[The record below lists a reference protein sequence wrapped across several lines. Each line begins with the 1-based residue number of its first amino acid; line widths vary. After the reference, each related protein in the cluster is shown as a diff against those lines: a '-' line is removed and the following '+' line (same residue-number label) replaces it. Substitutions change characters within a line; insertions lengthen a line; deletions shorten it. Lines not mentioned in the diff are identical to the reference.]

1 MLSIQKI
8 TNSLQ
13 KFVLPLTA
21 LLAATMFIC
30 GGYAALGSV
39 FALKLTQLDTP
50 TQISGIILSMY
61 YLGCV
66 VASFT
71 ASKIVNKVGHI
82 RAFGVFASLLSVFVL
97 IHSFSTNLYYWAMLR
112 FLEGYCVGGTS
123 LCLESWLNSKATNAN
138 RGLVVSFYMVTSYLG
153 AALGQLLISVPD
165 PSGMLMYI
173 IISIIFS
180 LAMIPISL
188 TQLSA
193 PTIETHANMPI
204 KRAYEVSPVGFV
216 CCIASGVL
224 VGTFYMLGTI
234 YATSLGLNLKE
245 VSLFMFWGVM
255 GGMAAQIPFGRLSDK
270 MDRRY
275 VLVGISIML
284 IIVAP
289 LANFLVTQGGTALI
303 ISTILIGAGT
313 FTLYPISVSHVNDLV
328 SEEERVSASGMLIL
342 AQHVGLVLG
351 PILISAGM
359 QVFGNWFFLA
369 AFALIPALFVV
380 FTIQH
385 IKKKPDINYLNVT
398 PTQPIPT
405 VPTSEFNNLTSD
417 DDK

>member
-1 MLSIQKI
+1 MLQIQKI
-8 TNSLQ
+8 TSSLQ

-30 GGYAALGSV
+30 GGYAALSSV

-289 LANFLVTQGGTALI
+289 LANFLVTQRGTALI

>member
-1 MLSIQKI
+1 MLQIQKI
-8 TNSLQ
+8 TSSLQ

-30 GGYAALGSV
+30 GGYAALSSV

-50 TQISGIILSMY
+50 TQISGIIFSIY

-204 KRAYEVSPVGFV
+204 KCAYEVSPVGFI

-289 LANFLVTQGGTALI
+289 LANFLVTQGGAALI

-328 SEEERVSASGMLIL
+328 KDDERVAASGMLIL
-342 AQHVGLVLG
+342 AQHIGLVLG

-359 QVFGNWFFLA
+359 HVLGNWFFIA
-369 AFALIPALFVV
+369 AFALIPALFVA

-405 VPTSEFNNLTSD
+405 VQTNEFNKLASD

>member
-1 MLSIQKI
+1 M
-8 TNSLQ
+8 
-13 KFVLPLTA
+13 
-21 LLAATMFIC
+21 
-30 GGYAALGSV
+30 
-39 FALKLTQLDTP
+39 
-50 TQISGIILSMY
+50 
-61 YLGCV
+61 
-66 VASFT
+66 
-71 ASKIVNKVGHI
+71 
-82 RAFGVFASLLSVFVL
+82 
-97 IHSFSTNLYYWAMLR
+97 
-112 FLEGYCVGGTS
+112 
-123 LCLESWLNSKATNAN
+123 
-138 RGLVVSFYMVTSYLG
+138 VSFYMVTSYLG
-153 AALGQLLISVPD
+153 AAFGQLLLSVPD
-165 PSGMLMYI
+165 SSGMLMYI

-188 TQLSA
+188 TTLSA

-216 CCIASGVL
+216 CCVASGVL

-234 YATSLGLNLKE
+234 YATSIGLSLKD

-275 VLVGISIML
+275 VLIGISIML

-289 LANFLVTQGGTALI
+289 LANFLVLQGGTALI

-342 AQHVGLVLG
+342 TQNIGLVLG
-351 PILISAGM
+351 PILVSAGM
-359 QVFGNWFFLA
+359 RVFGNWFFLA
-369 AFALIPALFVV
+369 AFALIPILFVL
-380 FTIQH
+380 FTIRH
-385 IKKKPDINYLNVT
+385 IKKKPDINYISVT

-405 VPTSEFNNLTSD
+405 APTNEFNHLASD

>member
-1 MLSIQKI
+1 MLSFQKF
-8 TNSLQ
+8 TSSLQ

-66 VASFT
+66 VASFN

-82 RAFGVFASLLSVFVL
+82 RAFGVFASMLSVFVL

-153 AALGQLLISVPD
+153 AAFGQLLLSVPD
-165 PSGMLMYI
+165 SSGMLMYI

-188 TQLSA
+188 TKLSA
-193 PTIETHANMPI
+193 PTIETHANMPF
-204 KRAYEVSPVGFV
+204 RQAYKISPVGFV

-234 YATSLGLNLKE
+234 YATSLGLDLKD

-275 VLVGISIML
+275 VLIGISIML
-284 IIVAP
+284 IIIAP
-289 LANFLVTQGGTALI
+289 LANFLVLQGSTALI

-328 SEEERVSASGMLIL
+328 KDDERVAASGMLIL
-342 AQHVGLVLG
+342 SQHIGLVLG
-351 PILISAGM
+351 PILVSTGM
-359 QVFGNWFFLA
+359 QAFGNWFFIA
-369 AFALIPALFVV
+369 AFAIIPALFVL
-380 FTIQH
+380 FTIRH
-385 IKKKPDINYLNVT
+385 IKIKPDINYISVT

-405 VPTSEFNNLTSD
+405 APTNEFNNLASD